1 MCLGVQPPGK
11 VTGEGIEKKGE
22 GRGGQ
27 GSPSTRTEGGLQ
39 RVAGPR
45 GAEPGRT
52 GAAGAGRS
60 GRLGTEARVAICG
73 KQDSGSLAQRSRG
86 GEGPSLGWEDPE
98 VVCRSGAAAANKAGE
113 KCQRQRGLVGVGR
126 RGVIRATKRA
136 AAVRRDA
143 VKEVLYFFIFITLSA
158 ILFKVHHS
166 SHYHPI
172 FFFFFP
178 YPKFIVSLSLQVQG

>member
-1 MCLGVQPPGK
+1 MVS
-11 VTGEGIEKKGE
+11 
-22 GRGGQ
+22 R
-27 GSPSTRTEGGLQ
+27 TR
-39 RVAGPR
+39 
-45 GAEPGRT
+45 
-52 GAAGAGRS
+52 
-60 GRLGTEARVAICG
+60 
-73 KQDSGSLAQRSRG
+73 GSLARG
-86 GEGPSLGWEDPE
+86 VGEVRAIAGLGGPE

-143 VKEVLYFFIFITLSA
+143 VKRSPLFFYFYNSVLT

-172 FFFFFP
+172 FFFFSP
-178 YPKFIVSLSLQVQG
+178 KHPKFIVSLSLKCRVKESSCFCQ